1 MSHIRRREFITLLGG
16 AGPRG
21 RSRRGSQPSDKI
33 WRIGFIDKRF
43 LLDLA
48 EDWQQHGWEV
58 FKRVGSAYRF
68 VACRR
73 R

>member
-1 MSHIRRREFITLLGG
+1 MKRREFITLLGG

-21 RSRRGSQPSDKI
+21 RSRRGSQPSSDKI

-48 EDWQQHGWEV
+48 EDWQQHGWGV
-58 FKRVGSAYRF
+58 FKRVGSPAVYRF